1 MSLAT
6 ELERLTELHQ
16 RGALSDEEFQRAK
29 ARLLQDD
36 DPQPAARPQ
45 PQQQQQQQQRTSAPG
60 MGGALNALQRSR
72 DDRWLGGVCG
82 GLAQVSGLAS
92 WLWRLIFVGL
102 VSCHGFGVLAY
113 LLLWLLVPVEK
124 PPLLQLG
131 WQDPKA
137 Q

>member
-6 ELERLTELHQ
+6 ELERLSELHQ

-29 ARLLQDD
+29 ARLLQDQ
-36 DPQPAARPQ
+36 DPPAAARPRP
-45 PQQQQQQQQRTSAPG
+45 PQQEQHPRASAQG

-131 WQDPKA
+131 WQDPRA

>member
-1 MSLAT
+1 
-6 ELERLTELHQ
+6 
-16 RGALSDEEFQRAK
+16 
-29 ARLLQDD
+29 
-36 DPQPAARPQ
+36 
-45 PQQQQQQQQRTSAPG
+45 

-131 WQDPKA
+131 WQDPRA